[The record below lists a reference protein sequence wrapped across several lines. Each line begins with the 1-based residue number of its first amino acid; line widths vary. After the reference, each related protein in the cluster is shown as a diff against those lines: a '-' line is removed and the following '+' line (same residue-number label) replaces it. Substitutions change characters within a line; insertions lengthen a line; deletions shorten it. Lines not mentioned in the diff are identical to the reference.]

1 MKYVDALA
9 ERGSG
14 GGGES
19 LSLEVVVVYD
29 DLETGLKASQA
40 LDRTMQRLETSVDMQ
55 VNFWRFD
62 LFRESAFLQRVARQE
77 ADIVFFSTHGQ
88 AQLPAT
94 VDSWFREWLGR
105 QRGEPRALAVWLDDQ
120 TKDTPGATEMVQEL
134 SAAARLAGVDVFLHA
149 TEAETEWES
158 AFEDIHRRAETRTL
172 LLDEVLHRVERPPF
186 REWGIN
192 E

>member
-14 GGGES
+14 GRGEA
-19 LSLEVVVVYD
+19 LSLDVLVVYD
-29 DLETGLKASQA
+29 DLETGLKASQT

-62 LFRESAFLQRVARQE
+62 LFREPAFLQQVASQK
-77 ADIVFFSTHGQ
+77 ADIVFFSTHGR
-88 AQLPAT
+88 AKLPAT
-94 VDSWFREWLGR
+94 VDSWFREWFGR
-105 QRGEPRALAVWLDDQ
+105 QRGEPRALAVWLDDKA
-120 TKDTPGATEMVQEL
+120 KDTPGATEMVEEL
-134 SAAARLAGVDVFLHA
+134 SAAARLSGVDVFLHVA
-149 TEAETEWES
+149 EAETECES
-158 AFEDIHRRAETRTL
+158 VIEDIHRRAETRTL